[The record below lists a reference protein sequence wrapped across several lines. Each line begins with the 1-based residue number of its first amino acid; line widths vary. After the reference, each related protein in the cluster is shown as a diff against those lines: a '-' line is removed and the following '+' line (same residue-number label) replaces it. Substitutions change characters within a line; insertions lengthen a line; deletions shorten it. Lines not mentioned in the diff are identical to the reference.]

1 MNILIVIMIL
11 ISRDLENLDI
21 SSKINAVGEI
31 GVMKQIGPL
40 QTMSLLKFIPIPQ
53 GEDDTSFHR
62 NNVILESKPN
72 PTVSKPL

>member
-1 MNILIVIMIL
+1 
-11 ISRDLENLDI
+11 
-21 SSKINAVGEI
+21 
-31 GVMKQIGPL
+31 MKQIGPL

-53 GEDDTSFHR
+53 GEDDASFHR